1 MNQLYYEY
9 EENLNQLKELEKDDL
24 ARSLRLFNIRIRLAI
39 DIQIDFKG
47 ELSLTKTKE
56 VRDTYVL
63 LIQLMELWNAYEA
76 LSHYVCEVT
85 DHLVE
90 KVSKSKIYTQK
101 YLKQVG
107 SLSSLADTIIRI
119 RNTYKKSAT
128 FKEDFDIYLKRIEDD
143 GKLSKTLKDDAVSI
157 GKYAKE
163 EIDISGIEVLSLI
176 YAERNMYYHNGET
189 AKMGM
194 RYSNRKKLI
203 TWFKAVLFVQT
214 LKVANAVIVERIEA
228 NKK

>member
-1 MNQLYYEY
+1 MNHLYYEY
-9 EENLNQLKELEKDDL
+9 EENLRQLRELEQDDL

-47 ELSLTKTKE
+47 EISLTKTKE

-76 LSHYVCEVT
+76 LSHYVAEVT
-85 DHLVE
+85 DHLVK
-90 KVSKSKIYTQK
+90 KVSKSKIYTQT

-107 SLSSLADTIIRI
+107 SLSSLAKTIASIREM
-119 RNTYKKSAT
+119 YKKSTT
-128 FKEDFDIYLKRIEDD
+128 FREDFDNYIERIKEDE
-143 GKLSKTLKDDAVSI
+143 KLSKTLKDDATSI
-157 GKYAKE
+157 GRHAKE
-163 EIDISGIEVLSLI
+163 GIDISGIEVLSLI

-189 AKMGM
+189 AKMRM

-203 TWFKAVLFVQT
+203 SWYKEVLFEQT
-214 LKVANAVIVERIEA
+214 LKVANSVIIEQIEA
-228 NKK
+228 NK